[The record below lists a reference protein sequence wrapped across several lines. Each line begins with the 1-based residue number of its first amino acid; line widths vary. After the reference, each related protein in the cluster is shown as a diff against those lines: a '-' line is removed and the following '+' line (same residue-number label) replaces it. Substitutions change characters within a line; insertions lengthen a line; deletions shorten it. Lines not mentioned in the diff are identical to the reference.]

1 MEKDIFEGKIKKEF
15 IGDISMEL
23 YATNMFFRGNSPK
36 EQVYDCCVHGS
47 IVLRVGDKLLLD
59 NAEGCVSASAYRFLH
74 TLFKN
79 HLVGEEEFLVPC
91 CGHFMNPS
99 EDKTS
104 VTISGCSNGI
114 DFNIVHEDGSIIIV
128 TAENVEYRIPFENY
142 KKAVISFAKQ
152 VMDFYMENPP
162 REFEDDFDKDGYSAF
177 VTEWYCLYDKAISM
191 LYEDAPIKSITFKD
205 YDAFTENEILGIS
218 KTGIA
223 LRSFGFI
230 NFKECAYNFK
240 QTEGGSGKC
249 VGERDITDF
258 SFTFYTS
265 PKPIMIKFVEKNKFI
280 EFIAKENTKSRFNK
294 LQKQILQYGY
304 RTRDMS

>member
-1 MEKDIFEGKIKKEF
+1 MERKMNILMIPTWYSPLNAEVLTAGVFHYEQSIALKKYCNMALYYPFDLDLEADFVKNEERGLLTYRSRLYPGRVWKYLRWILDFRKIKKEF

-79 HLVGEEEFLVPC
+79 HLVGEKDFLVPC

-162 REFEDDFDKDGYSAF
+162 REFEDDFEDEFDDDFFEDEDDLDLPPVSKKAEVEEDK
-177 VTEWYCLYDKAISM
+177 E
-191 LYEDAPIKSITFKD
+191 
-205 YDAFTENEILGIS
+205 
-218 KTGIA
+218 
-223 LRSFGFI
+223 
-230 NFKECAYNFK
+230 
-240 QTEGGSGKC
+240 
-249 VGERDITDF
+249 
-258 SFTFYTS
+258 
-265 PKPIMIKFVEKNKFI
+265 
-280 EFIAKENTKSRFNK
+280 
-294 LQKQILQYGY
+294 
-304 RTRDMS
+304 